1 MTDGLGMAVAD
12 KVGTIMLNRPACRN
26 AISQAMWA
34 GLPALIGELAAA
46 PAVRVIVIRGAG
58 GNFSGGADIA
68 EFGKV
73 YASRTASAEY
83 AAVMAGAM
91 AAICA
96 CEKPVIAA
104 IEGFCIGGAVGMTLC
119 CDLSFAD
126 AAAQFAITP
135 ARLGLAYSF
144 ADTSRLVARV
154 GAAAAKDLLFSG
166 RRVAAP
172 EALQMRLVDRVSATG
187 GVAAEVAAYA
197 QELAGNSLAS
207 IKVAKT
213 FIARAEAG
221 QVAED
226 AATLAAY
233 LDILEQPDFQE
244 GRRAFAGKVK
254 PEFS

>member
-1 MTDGLGMAVAD
+1 
-12 KVGTIMLNRPACRN
+12 
-26 AISQAMWA
+26 
-34 GLPALIGELAAA
+34 
-46 PAVRVIVIRGAG
+46 
-58 GNFSGGADIA
+58 
-68 EFGKV
+68 
-73 YASRTASAEY
+73 
-83 AAVMAGAM
+83 
-91 AAICA
+91 
-96 CEKPVIAA
+96 
-104 IEGFCIGGAVGMTLC
+104 
-119 CDLSFAD
+119 
-126 AAAQFAITP
+126 
-135 ARLGLAYSF
+135 
-144 ADTSRLVARV
+144 
-154 GAAAAKDLLFSG
+154 
-166 RRVAAP
+166 
-172 EALQMRLVDRVSATG
+172 MRLVDRVSATG